1 MRERETPLPEIQG
14 SSLSHFPP
22 VTPQV
27 APVGSGRAADSWRKR
42 EGRLIVGS
50 FVSQS
55 WKWYVSPLLTFYW
68 PLLISKF
75 SATFRE
81 SWKHICPWGKRSEH
95 LLSPRT
101 HHLSSCKH
109 LFHFFAK
116 NKIYSTIHTPRK
128 TAPNPVNSI
137 QPLHSAQS
145 PGCMFP
151 PSPGSD
157 VGKLEKVKPQKDGKV
172 VLKQWLREG

>member
-1 MRERETPLPEIQG
+1 M
-14 SSLSHFPP
+14 
-22 VTPQV
+22 TPQV
-27 APVGSGRAADSWRKR
+27 APAGSGRPADSWRKR

-50 FVSQS
+50 FMSQS
-55 WKWYVSPLLTFYW
+55 WKWHVSPLLTFYW
-68 PLLISKF
+68 PLLISKV
-75 SATFRE
+75 SATCRE
-81 SWKHICPWGKRSEH
+81 SWKHICPWGKCSEH

-101 HHLSSCKH
+101 NIFPVSKH

-128 TAPNPVNSI
+128 SAPNPVNSI

-157 VGKLEKVKPQKDGKV
+157 VGKLEKVKPQKDGEV